1 MNMTPS
7 VVTAWLGDSDVEGFV
22 FAPGF
27 LWGQILYRLQKA
39 LGWDYRTVVNVFV
52 KADWS
57 HPYLLNSV
65 VHVRV
70 LWIMEATKVTQHAQK
85 VSGL

>member
-1 MNMTPS
+1 MTPS
-7 VVTAWLGDSDVEGFV
+7 VVTVCLGDSDMEGFV

-27 LWGQILYRLQKA
+27 LWGQILCRLQKA
-39 LGWDYRTVVNVFV
+39 LGWDYRTEVLNVFV

-57 HPYLLNSV
+57 HPYVSNSV
-65 VHVRV
+65 VHVRI
-70 LWIMEATKVTQHAQK
+70 LWIMEVPKVTQQAQK